1 MSEYHDRINR
11 RSWEMRTNLTTPK
24 RQAKKSHE
32 QIERE
37 LAEFESRGGTVTE
50 LEGPVL
56 QPSRRVG
63 VRVPGVYQ

>member
-1 MSEYHDRINR
+1 MSEYHDRMNR
-11 RSWEMRTNLTTPK
+11 RAWEMRTKLSIPK
-24 RQAKKSHE
+24 HQSKKSHE

-37 LAEFESRGGTVTE
+37 MAEFEARGGTVTE